1 LITGKK
7 GNALKAVVTGG
18 AGFIGSHLVDALV
31 ARGYEVTVIDNLSTG
46 DLRNITT
53 HLDSGAARFV
63 RSDLLGDGWQDV
75 VREADRVY
83 HLAADPDVRA
93 SAGNPATVYDQN
105 VTATV
110 RVLEA
115 MRQTGCSEIV
125 FTSTSTVYGEA
136 RVIPTPE
143 EYPGMQPISIYGAT
157 KLACEAMIS
166 GYAHTYGWRSWVFR
180 FANII
185 GERSNHG
192 VIWDFVHKLRA
203 NPSELEILGDGRQ
216 QKSYC
221 SVSACVDAV
230 LFAVS
235 RTNEPFSCFNI
246 GTEDWIDVTSIASIV
261 TAEMGLRGVS
271 FRYTGGDRGWVGDVP
286 RMLLSIEKLKSL
298 GWRPALNSE
307 AAVREATR
315 ALLRDTGVIP

>member
-1 LITGKK
+1 MITGKK

-18 AGFIGSHLVDALV
+18 AGFIGSHLVDALI
-31 ARGYEVTVIDNLSTG
+31 ARGDEVTVIDNLSTG
-46 DLRNITT
+46 DLRNVGR
-53 HLDSGAARFV
+53 HVDSGAARFV
-63 RSDLLGDGWQDV
+63 RKDLLGDGWQDA

-93 SAGNPATVYDQN
+93 SAGNPAMVYAQN
-105 VTATV
+105 VTSTV

-115 MRQTGCSEIV
+115 MRDAGCDEVV

-136 RVIPTPE
+136 DLIPTPE
-143 EYPGMQPISIYGAT
+143 EYPGMQPISIYGST

-192 VIWDFVHKLRA
+192 VIWDFIHKLRA
-203 NPSELEILGDGRQ
+203 NPHELEILGNGRQ

-230 LFAVS
+230 LFAVD

-286 RMLLSIEKLKSL
+286 RMLLSVEKLKSL
-298 GWRPALNSE
+298 GWRPGLNSE
-307 AAVREATR
+307 ASVREAAR
-315 ALLRDTGVIP
+315 ALLRDTGQIP

>member
-1 LITGKK
+1 
-7 GNALKAVVTGG
+7 LKAVVTGG

-31 ARGYEVTVIDNLSTG
+31 ARGDEVTVIDNLSTG
-46 DLRNITT
+46 NLRHIAR

-63 RSDLLGDGWQDV
+63 GKDLLGEGWQDAV
-75 VREADRVY
+75 QGADRVY

-93 SAGNPATVYDQN
+93 SAGNPSTVYAQN

-110 RVLEA
+110 SVLEA
-115 MRQTGCSEIV
+115 MREAGCGEVV

-136 RVIPTPE
+136 DLIPTPE
-143 EYPGMQPISIYGAT
+143 EYPGMQPISIYGST

-192 VIWDFVHKLRA
+192 VIYDFIQKLRA
-203 NPSELEILGDGRQ
+203 NPRELEILGDGRQ

-246 GTEDWIDVTSIASIV
+246 GTEDWIAVTAIASIV

-286 RMLLSIEKLKSL
+286 RMLLSVEKLKSL
-298 GWRPALNSE
+298 GWRPGMTSE
-307 AAVREATR
+307 AAVREAAR
-315 ALLRDTGVIP
+315 ALLRETGQIP